1 MAKNSQHARP
11 FYVHIA
17 TLFFVLFL
25 VMGCV
30 QLALGFRQHYQ
41 SAYAYRIESHSQ
53 RSAELG
59 RALQLLQNSGSAR
72 STVAF
77 AKQLSDLL
85 ADMNPSGQ
93 NRLLLCDSK
102 GQILA
107 ATGYGRI
114 PDSSMARSMGT
125 AFQDSLLVH
134 FADSLSAWNKSQDS
148 NWVLHSSHYGLVI
161 QTLHVTALPGDQ
173 QGALY
178 LAQTL
183 PIQALRSEV
192 FYESL
197 RGMRPALAAMLLL
210 FPAVWLVAKR
220 TTTPLILLK
229 KEMNSIRHFN
239 FSGDRPPSSHIQ
251 EINDLIETM
260 AGMKSTIRE
269 FMVLGKTLAAEHRFE
284 PLMTAILQE
293 ALKVA
298 GAQGGV
304 MYLRDNNKADQPFL
318 AVRAF
323 WQREEYRD
331 LPPIHEQEHLLKAA
345 ANGLRQ
351 CDLVD
356 EAAWQRDFTSF
367 KPYAP
372 DFLTIAEPLFDCHH
386 KVIGILAL
394 LVPRADQ
401 AELSSRISLVE
412 ALAGSAAVSI
422 ETQQLIGA
430 QKKLLRS
437 LIELLASAIDAKSPY
452 TGGHCQRVPVLT
464 QMLAKAACDQREGP
478 FSRFNLDE
486 DQWEA
491 LHLASWLHD
500 CGKVTT
506 PEFVVDKATRLE
518 TLYDRIHEIRMRFEV
533 LKRDAVNA
541 AQFKRLTPEQ
551 REAVNAEVQLA
562 WKELDEEFAF
572 VASCNHGESRVDPTM
587 VTRLR
592 QIASRQWERT
602 LDDRLGVSEEERQRK
617 ERTPVSPLPAREL
630 LLSDKPEHLLE
641 RKSKVLSENGSIWDF
656 KLYETPHLY
665 NRGELY
671 NLSIPQGTLTD
682 EERFKINQHITQ
694 TIMML
699 DKLPLPRH
707 LRDVPNI
714 AGGHHEKMDGTGYP
728 RQLTRHQLSPASRM
742 IAIADVFEALTA
754 SDRPY
759 KAGKTVGEALK
770 TMADMVRK
778 QHLDGDLFALLL
790 TSGIWRDYAQ
800 RFLPAGEYDSIDTNA
815 LLAQAGVYSGNK
827 DYCFGNTPVSAI
839 M

>member
-1 MAKNSQHARP
+1 MAKTSHHARP

-17 TLFFVLFL
+17 TLFFMLFL

-41 SAYAYRIESHSQ
+41 SAYAYRIDHHTQ
-53 RSAELG
+53 RSAELS
-59 RALQLLQNSGSAR
+59 RALRLLQNTGTARDSA
-72 STVAF
+72 SI
-77 AKQLSDLL
+77 AKNLSELL
-85 ADMNPSGQ
+85 AQMNTTGQ
-93 NRLLLCDSK
+93 NRMLVCDSK

-107 ATGYGRI
+107 ASGYKQVSDTG
-114 PDSSMARSMGT
+114 SLRSIGAT
-125 AFQDSLLVH
+125 FQDPLLIR
-134 FADSLSAWNKSQDS
+134 FADSLTLWNQSQDS
-148 NWVLHSSHYGLVI
+148 SWVLELSRLTLVMQKLHI
-161 QTLHVTALPGDQ
+161 NTLAADQ
-173 QGALY
+173 GRTLY
-178 LAQTL
+178 LSQSL
-183 PIQALRSEV
+183 PIQAMRSEV

-197 RGMRPALAAMLLL
+197 RGMRPALVAMLLL
-210 FPAVWLVAKR
+210 FPAVWVVAKR

-239 FSGDRPPSSHIQ
+239 FSGDRPPSSHVQ

-304 MYLRDNNKADQPFL
+304 MYLRDNNKADQPFQ

-331 LPPIHEQEHLLKAA
+331 LPSIHEQEHLLKAA

-351 CDLVD
+351 CNLVD
-356 EAAWQRDFTSF
+356 ETAWQRDFTSF

-372 DFLTIAEPLFDCHH
+372 DFLAIAEPLFDCHH

-478 FSRFNLDE
+478 FARFHMDE

-533 LKRDAVNA
+533 LKRDAVIS

-551 REAVNAEVQLA
+551 RTAVDAEVQLA

-572 VASCNHGESRVDPTM
+572 VASCNHGESRVDPAM
-587 VTRLR
+587 VNRLR
-592 QIASRQWERT
+592 QIANRQWERT
-602 LDDRLGVSEEERQRK
+602 LDDRLGVSQEERQRK
-617 ERTPVSPLPAREL
+617 ERTPISPLPCREP

-641 RKSKVLSENGSIWDF
+641 RHAKLLSENGTVWDF
-656 KLYETPHLY
+656 KLNETPHLY

-671 NLSIPQGTLTD
+671 NLSIPQGTLTN

-707 LRDVPNI
+707 LRDVPSI

-759 KAGKTVGEALK
+759 KTGKNVGEALK
-770 TMADMVRK
+770 IMADMVRS

-790 TSGIWRDYAQ
+790 TSGIWREYAQ
-800 RFLPAGEYDSIDTNA
+800 RYLPKSDFSNIDKNA

-827 DYCFGNTPVSAI
+827 DFCFGNTPVSAI